1 MAISYKHRHNH
12 NYIFNGFCY
21 STLSNKDTKAIQL
34 KLKELIAA
42 NCDASNRLV
51 SIEDL
56 TDDELEVIKKYYM
69 HLAKAAKTDTDI
81 FATHSLDEAKQNS
94 VNKSRDKTKQKIK
107 TT

>member
-1 MAISYKHRHNH
+1 MVFVIQHPQ
-12 NYIFNGFCY
+12 
-21 STLSNKDTKAIQL
+21 NKDTKAIQL
-34 KLKELIAA
+34 KLNELIAA
-42 NCDASNRLV
+42 NCDASKRLV

-94 VNKSRDKTKQKIK
+94 VNKSREKTKQKIK